1 MAVKSNV
8 VPDATILNDFED
20 LLKIVRGTLDDI
32 ECKIVCPLLQIH
44 AYCESDNQHEV
55 TFQSTSMTTLTF
67 RLKYYKIET
76 YERKAINNFVLELT

>member
-20 LLKIVRGTLDDI
+20 ILKIVRGTLDDI

-55 TFQSTSMTTLTF
+55 IFPSFSITTVML
-67 RLKYYKIET
+67 RLNTTK
-76 YERKAINNFVLELT
+76 LELIEERQSIILSLN

>member
-20 LLKIVRGTLDDI
+20 ILKIVRGTLDDI
-32 ECKIVCPLLQIH
+32 EYKIVCPLLQIH

-55 TFQSTSMTTLTF
+55 IFQSSIRTVIFRFNTT
-67 RLKYYKIET
+67 R
-76 YERKAINNFVLELT
+76 LELLEERQSIIVSLN